1 MAEAILKFDL
11 NDVDDRM
18 AHLRSVKSLD
28 MAMALWEITHNTKK
42 GLEWSLEGKD
52 LDKYDTLEL
61 VFEKIYE
68 ILNDNNI
75 NTDESV
81 SYTHLTLPTK
91 RIV

>member
-75 NTDESV
+75 NADELI
-81 SYTHLTLPTK
+81 H
-91 RIV
+91 